1 MVAASVRDDRC
12 TSVSLASER
21 SVVGALNRSSS
32 RDAIMED
39 WSDCYFNRNPSTVF
53 DLFLLALRLWFE
65 GGRGKG
71 GTGCGR
77 GGFVLIGGIGAGSW
91 GGFLGG
97 GEGTSQN
104 NNTTQQNTKGYSES
118 GTSRTHSDSSH

>member
-1 MVAASVRDDRC
+1 MVEASVRDDRC
-12 TSVSLASER
+12 TCVSLASER

-65 GGRGKG
+65 GGGGKEE
-71 GTGCGR
+71 R
-77 GGFVLIGGIGAGSW
+77 GAG
-91 GGFLGG
+91 GVVLCLLAG
-97 GEGTSQN
+97 
-104 NNTTQQNTKGYSES
+104 
-118 GTSRTHSDSSH
+118 